1 MKVELKGLEGLGV
14 LSGLSEWRMSAA
26 LATAMTRTAYDV
38 RAAEQDEMRRVFD
51 RPRPWVVNAVR
62 VSPATVQR
70 MRAEVGFKDD
80 GSGGANP
87 TNVLRAQVDGGQRR
101 AKRLEASLRSAGHL
115 PPGWFCVPG
124 AGAQLDATGDMT
136 RGQVIQI
143 LSQLR
148 VQMVG
153 GFDRAMSQD
162 ARKQINA
169 QRRAGG
175 RFFVMPPGKRA
186 APGVY
191 QREFGAATGTAG
203 RGINARGITPVVMF
217 VRSVQY
223 RQRFD
228 FDGVA
233 LRTVDQVGDE
243 HITRAVMQQVDR
255 ARRPGTQGDLW

>member
-1 MKVELKGLEGLGV
+1 
-14 LSGLSEWRMSAA
+14 
-26 LATAMTRTAYDV
+26 
-38 RAAEQDEMRRVFD
+38 
-51 RPRPWVVNAVR
+51 
-62 VSPATVQR
+62 
-70 MRAEVGFKDD
+70 
-80 GSGGANP
+80 
-87 TNVLRAQVDGGQRR
+87 
-101 AKRLEASLRSAGHL
+101 
-115 PPGWFCVPG
+115 
-124 AGAQLDATGDMT
+124 
-136 RGQVIQI
+136 
-143 LSQLR
+143 
-148 VQMVG
+148 MVG

-191 QREFGAATGTAG
+191 QREFSG
-203 RGINARGITPVVMF
+203 RTITPVVMF

-233 LRTVDQVGDE
+233 LRTVDRVGDE